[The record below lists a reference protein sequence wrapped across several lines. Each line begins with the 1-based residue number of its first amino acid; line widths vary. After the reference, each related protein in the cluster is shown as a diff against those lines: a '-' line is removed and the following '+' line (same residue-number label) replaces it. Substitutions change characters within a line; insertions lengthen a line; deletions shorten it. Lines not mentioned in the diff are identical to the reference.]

1 MRKATV
7 YLNQEAVGK
16 LIETPDGF
24 IFRYDDI
31 YILWISI
38 AAIKLRFQNEP
49 VNKSKKQIFQFFAGI
64 FVT

>member
-24 IFRYDDI
+24 IFE
-31 YILWISI
+31 SI
-38 AAIKLRFQNEP
+38 H
-49 VNKSKKQIFQFFAGI
+49 
-64 FVT
+64 